1 MSTSY
6 ETVPPPDEA
15 IVMAPDMRRAAVPR
29 ISWSAVFAGL
39 VLTIAIEVLLDAL
52 GAGIGLGV
60 VQPNGPGGPGAANLG
75 LAAGL
80 WWFVATV
87 VALLVASYA
96 AARLAGVARRFDGA
110 LHGFVIW
117 GLSLIVALYV
127 MSSALGGVVG
137 GVVSALG
144 SVVSTAGTGIA
155 HVVPQVVAAT
165 GVKPPDVQNEAKTF
179 LQQPNNANANPATMS
194 PQDATKAIADAL
206 PDLAA
211 GGDKAKAA
219 KDRIVAIMAAQLKI
233 SHDDAEKR
241 FDAAEA
247 HLKQMGQ
254 QAVHT
259 ARQAAAVSAS
269 GASRASLLAF
279 GALLIGAIG
288 AGIGGALASPRRN
301 LAARR
306 PIV

>member
-1 MSTSY
+1 MNTSY
-6 ETVPPPDEA
+6 EVVPPADEA
-15 IVMAPDMRRAAVPR
+15 IVVAPDMRRAAVPR
-29 ISWSAVFAGL
+29 VSWSAIFCGL

-80 WWFVATV
+80 WWFVASV
-87 VALLVASYA
+87 IALLVSSYA
-96 AARLAGVARRFDGA
+96 AARLAGVSRRFDGA

-117 GLSLIVALYV
+117 GLSLIVAVYV
-127 MSSALGGVVG
+127 LSSVLGGALGGA
-137 GVVSALG
+137 VSVLG
-144 SVVSTAGTGIA
+144 SVVSTAGSSIQ

-165 GVKPPDVQNEAKTF
+165 GIKPPEMQNEAKAF
-179 LQQPNNANANPATMS
+179 LQQPSNTNANPATMS
-194 PQDATKAIADAL
+194 PQDATKAIATAL
-206 PDLAA
+206 PDLTA

-233 SHDDAEKR
+233 SKDDAEKR

-247 HLKQMGQ
+247 HLKQIRQ
-254 QAVHT
+254 QAVQT
-259 ARQAAAVSAS
+259 ARQAASVSAS
-269 GASRASLLAF
+269 GASRASLLVF

-288 AGIGGALASPRRN
+288 AGIGGALASPRPN
-301 LAARR
+301 LVSRR